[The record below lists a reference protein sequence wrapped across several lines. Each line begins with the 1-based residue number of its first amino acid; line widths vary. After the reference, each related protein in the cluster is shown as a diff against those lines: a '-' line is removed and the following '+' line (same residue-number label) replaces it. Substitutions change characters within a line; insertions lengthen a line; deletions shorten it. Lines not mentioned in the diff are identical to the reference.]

1 MSDAEGLKRVYGID
15 LGTTYSAI
23 AYVDEHG
30 KAVIVP
36 NQESERIT
44 PSVVLFDGD
53 NIIVGN
59 TAKESAKVEP
69 HRVVSRI
76 KQHMG
81 DPNFVFQYEGQAFS
95 PEDISS
101 FILRKVVGDA
111 QIAAGGE
118 PITDVVITCPAYFG
132 TPEREATANAGRL
145 AGLNVRAILNEP
157 TAAAIAYGLEQGED
171 QTVLVYDLG
180 GGTFDITMIEIKDR
194 LIRVICTGGD
204 HRLGGV
210 LWDEAIV
217 MYLAEQFRLQTGE
230 ESDPLDDPEVLN
242 DLFLQAE
249 RGKKTLTQR
258 DKAPFRV
265 THAGKQARVELDRP
279 RFEEITRHLLDR
291 TIELTHEMLAD
302 ARAKGHTTF
311 DKIIL
316 VGGATRMPQVHDR
329 LVAEF
334 NLQPEIYDPDEAVAK
349 GAALYGLKESLHEEV
364 QEILASRDA
373 SLDVAAGPIDLSDVP
388 EEEVAQALDHL
399 EKQLGFTLTGPV
411 RELVGTRI
419 VNVLSKS
426 LGVVARDQQSQ
437 DIVVYLLPRN
447 TEVPMERISDFGTD
461 ADNQAAVDIRVM
473 AGERDSTEP
482 ADCQEVGLATLN
494 LPEKL
499 PARSPIRVKFA
510 INQDGRLNV
519 SAIDLTAGGS
529 IDVEFQTEA
538 VMNAEEVEERSTA
551 LRLLDGIVKQGET
564 TMATV
569 ETDARARAG
578 RESSRHPRRG
588 LAGIPD
594 PPEHRGRST
603 GSHDLRPGRRG
614 ADVAAFQARAEQ
626 VAPRPN
632 GRDPDGGAGHPDDLR
647 RARRRSSEKISTG
660 DWRRTSRSTSRVSP

>member
-1 MSDAEGLKRVYGID
+1 MSEGLKRVYGID

-30 KAVIVP
+30 KPVIVP

-81 DPNFVFQYEGQAFS
+81 DPNFVFEYEGQAYS

-111 QIAAGGE
+111 EIALGDK
-118 PITDVVITCPAYFG
+118 ITDVVITCPAYFG
-132 TPEREATANAGRL
+132 TAEREATANAGRL

-217 MYLAEQFRLQTGE
+217 MYLAEQFRDQTGE
-230 ESDPLDDPEVLN
+230 ASDPLDDPEVLN

-265 THAGKQARVELDRP
+265 THAGQQARVELDRDK
-279 RFEEITRHLLDR
+279 FEEITKHLLDR

-302 ARAKGHTTF
+302 ARAKGYTQF

-316 VGGATRMPQVHDR
+316 VGGATRMPQVRNR

-334 NLQPEIYDPDEAVAK
+334 NIEPEIYDPDEAVAK
-349 GAALYGLKESLHEEV
+349 GAALFGA
-364 QEILASRDA
+364 QGIARATRSRTSSRPTVPRPTA
-373 SLDVAAGPIDLSDVP
+373 EGQAG
-388 EEEVAQALDHL
+388 
-399 EKQLGFTLTGPV
+399 
-411 RELVGTRI
+411 
-419 VNVLSKS
+419 
-426 LGVVARDQQSQ
+426 
-437 DIVVYLLPRN
+437 
-447 TEVPMERISDFGTD
+447 
-461 ADNQAAVDIRVM
+461 
-473 AGERDSTEP
+473 STWP
-482 ADCQEVGLATLN
+482 
-494 LPEKL
+494 
-499 PARSPIRVKFA
+499 RSP
-510 INQDGRLNV
+510 
-519 SAIDLTAGGS
+519 
-529 IDVEFQTEA
+529 
-538 VMNAEEVEERSTA
+538 RS
-551 LRLLDGIVKQGET
+551 
-564 TMATV
+564 
-569 ETDARARAG
+569 
-578 RESSRHPRRG
+578 
-588 LAGIPD
+588 
-594 PPEHRGRST
+594 RS
-603 GSHDLRPGRRG
+603 
-614 ADVAAFQARAEQ
+614 
-626 VAPRPN
+626 PRPSTT
-632 GRDPDGGAGHPDDLR
+632 
-647 RARRRSSEKISTG
+647 SSS
-660 DWRRTSRSTSRVSP
+660 SSASP

>member
-1 MSDAEGLKRVYGID
+1 VSEGLKRVYGID

-30 KAVIVP
+30 KPVVVP

-44 PSVVLFDGD
+44 PSVVLFDGE

-69 HRVVSRI
+69 HRVVSRV

-81 DPNFVFQYEGQAFS
+81 DPNFVFNYEGQSFS
-95 PEDISS
+95 AEDISS

-111 QIAAGGE
+111 EIALGDK
-118 PITDVVITCPAYFG
+118 ITDVVITCPAYFG

-145 AGLNVRAILNEP
+145 AGLSVRAILNEP

-217 MYLAEQFRLQTGE
+217 MYLAEQFRAQTSE
-230 ESDPLDDPEVLN
+230 QSDPLDDPEVLN

-265 THAGKQARVELDRP
+265 THAGHQARVELDREK
-279 RFEEITRHLLDR
+279 FEEITRHLMER
-291 TIELTHEMLAD
+291 TLELTHEMLAD
-302 ARAKGHTTF
+302 ARAKGSSHF

-316 VGGATRMPQVHDR
+316 VGGATRMPQVRNR

-334 NLQPEIYDPDEAVAK
+334 NMEPEIYDPDEAVAK
-349 GAALYGLKESLHEEV
+349 GAALYALKESLVDQV
-364 QEILASRDA
+364 QDFLATS
-373 SLDVAAGPIDLSDVP
+373 VAAGGKPAQPVDLAHVS
-388 EEEVAQALDHL
+388 EAQVAEALDHL
-399 EKQLGFTLTGPV
+399 EKHLGLTLTGPV
-411 RELVGTRI
+411 RELVNTRI

-426 LGVVARDQQSQ
+426 LGVVARNDQSL
-437 DIVVYLLPRN
+437 DIVFYLLPRN
-447 TEVPMERISDFGTD
+447 SEVPLERVSDFGTD

-473 AGERDSTEP
+473 SGERDSP
-482 ADCQEVGLATLN
+482 DPLDCQEVGVATLS
-494 LPEKL
+494 LPERL
-499 PARSPIRVKFA
+499 PAKSPIRVKFA
-510 INQDGRLNV
+510 ISKDGRLGV
-519 SAIDLTAGGS
+519 SATDLTGGSS

-538 VMNAEEVEERSTA
+538 VMSADEVAERSTA
-551 LRLLDGIVKQGET
+551 LRL
-564 TMATV
+564 MTV
-569 ETDARARAG
+569 
-578 RESSRHPRRG
+578 S
-588 LAGIPD
+588 
-594 PPEHRGRST
+594 
-603 GSHDLRPGRRG
+603 
-614 ADVAAFQARAEQ
+614 
-626 VAPRPN
+626 
-632 GRDPDGGAGHPDDLR
+632 
-647 RARRRSSEKISTG
+647 
-660 DWRRTSRSTSRVSP
+660 

>member
-1 MSDAEGLKRVYGID
+1 VSEAEGLKRVYGID

-69 HRVVSRI
+69 HRVVSRV

-81 DPNFVFQYEGQAFS
+81 DPNFVFQYEGQSYS

-101 FILRKVVGDA
+101 FILRKVAGDA
-111 QIAAGGE
+111 EIALAGE
-118 PITDVVITCPAYFG
+118 KVTDVVITCPAYFG

-145 AGLNVRAILNEP
+145 AGFNVRAILNEP

-204 HRLGGV
+204 HHLGGA

-217 MYLAEQFRLQTGE
+217 MYLAEQFRSQTGE
-230 ESDPLDDPEVLN
+230 ETDPLDDPEVLN

-279 RFEEITRHLLDR
+279 KFDEITRHLLDR

-316 VGGATRMPQVHDR
+316 VGGATRMPHVHNR
-329 LVAEF
+329 LIAEF
-334 NLQPEIYDPDEAVAK
+334 NMEPEMYDPDEAVAK
-349 GAALYGLKESLHEEV
+349 GAALYGLKESLHDEV
-364 QEILASRDA
+364 SEILVSRDA
-373 SLDVAAGPIDLSDVP
+373 SLATEGGPIDLSEVP
-388 EEEVAQALDHL
+388 EEEMARALDHL

-426 LGVVARDQQSQ
+426 LGVVARDDQSK
-437 DIVVYLLPRN
+437 DVVIYLLPRN
-447 TEVPMERISDFGTD
+447 SEVPMERMTDFGTD

-473 AGERDSTEP
+473 SGERDSIEP
-482 ADCQEVGLATLN
+482 TDCQEVGLATLS
-494 LPEKL
+494 LPERL

-510 INQDGRLNV
+510 INQDGRLSV
-519 SAIDLTAGGS
+519 TAIDLTAGGS

-551 LRLLDGIVKQGET
+551 LRLL
-564 TMATV
+564 TV
-569 ETDARARAG
+569 
-578 RESSRHPRRG
+578 S
-588 LAGIPD
+588 
-594 PPEHRGRST
+594 
-603 GSHDLRPGRRG
+603 
-614 ADVAAFQARAEQ
+614 
-626 VAPRPN
+626 
-632 GRDPDGGAGHPDDLR
+632 
-647 RARRRSSEKISTG
+647 
-660 DWRRTSRSTSRVSP
+660 

>member
-1 MSDAEGLKRVYGID
+1 VSDGLKRVYGID

-30 KAVIVP
+30 KPVIVP

-44 PSVVLFDGD
+44 PSVVLFDSE
-53 NIIVGN
+53 NVIVGN

-76 KQHMG
+76 KQSMG
-81 DPNFVFQYEGQAFS
+81 DPNFVFQYERQAFS

-111 QIAAGGE
+111 EIALGE
-118 PITDVVITCPAYFG
+118 KITDVVITCPAYFG

-217 MYLAEQFRLQTGE
+217 MYLAEQFRAQTGAE
-230 ESDPLDDPEVLN
+230 ADPLDDPEVLN

-258 DKAPFRV
+258 EKAPFRV
-265 THAGKQARVELDRP
+265 THAGHQARVEVDREK
-279 RFEEITRHLLDR
+279 FEEITKHLMDR

-302 ARAKGHTTF
+302 ARAKGHTRF
-311 DKIIL
+311 DKFIL
-316 VGGATRMPQVHDR
+316 VGGATRMPQVHNR

-334 NLQPEIYDPDEAVAK
+334 NMEPESYDPDEAVAK
-349 GAALYGLKESLHEEV
+349 GAALYALKESLLDQV
-364 QEILASRDA
+364 QDFLATRLAPDGKPA
-373 SLDVAAGPIDLSDVP
+373 KPVDMADVS
-388 EEEVAQALDHL
+388 EEEVTQALDHL
-399 EKQLGFTLTGPV
+399 EKELGFTLTGPV
-411 RELVGTRI
+411 RELVNTRI

-426 LGVVARDQQSQ
+426 LGVIARNEKSLD
-437 DIVVYLLPRN
+437 VVFYLLPRN
-447 TEVPMERISDFGTD
+447 SEVPLERVSDFGTD

-473 AGERDSTEP
+473 SGERDSP
-482 ADCQEVGLATLN
+482 DPLDCQEVGIASLN
-494 LPEKL
+494 LPERL
-499 PARSPIRVKFA
+499 PAKSPIRVKFA
-510 INQDGRLNV
+510 INQDGRLGV
-519 SAIDLTAGGS
+519 SATDLTGGGS

-538 VMNAEEVEERSTA
+538 VMNAEEVAERSTA
-551 LRLLDGIVKQGET
+551 LRLL
-564 TMATV
+564 
-569 ETDARARAG
+569 
-578 RESSRHPRRG
+578 
-588 LAGIPD
+588 
-594 PPEHRGRST
+594 
-603 GSHDLRPGRRG
+603 
-614 ADVAAFQARAEQ
+614 
-626 VAPRPN
+626 N
-632 GRDPDGGAGHPDDLR
+632 
-647 RARRRSSEKISTG
+647 
-660 DWRRTSRSTSRVSP
+660 VS

>member
-1 MSDAEGLKRVYGID
+1 MIRPVTGDLDVSEAEGLKRIYGID

-44 PSVVLFDGD
+44 PSVALFDGD
-53 NIIVGN
+53 NVIVGN

-69 HRVVSRI
+69 HRVVSRV

-81 DPNFVFQYEGQAFS
+81 DPNFVFQYDGKSYGA
-95 PEDISS
+95 EDISS

-111 QIAAGGE
+111 EIAQGGE
-118 PITDVVITCPAYFG
+118 KITDVVITCPAYFG
-132 TPEREATANAGRL
+132 TPEREATSNAGRL

-180 GGTFDITMIEIKDR
+180 GGTFDITMIDIKDR

-204 HRLGGV
+204 HHLGGT

-217 MYLAEQFRLQTGE
+217 LFLAEQFRAQTGE
-230 ESDPLDDPEVLN
+230 ETDPLDDPEVLN

-258 DKAPFRV
+258 EKAPFRV
-265 THAGKQARVELDRP
+265 THAGKQARVELERP
-279 RFEEITRHLLDR
+279 KFEEITKHLMDR

-316 VGGATRMPQVHDR
+316 VGGATRMPQVHNR

-334 NLQPEIYDPDEAVAK
+334 NMEPETYDPDEAVAK
-349 GAALYGLKESLHEEV
+349 GAALYGLKESLHDEV
-364 QEILASRDA
+364 QEILAVREA
-373 SLDVAAGPIDLSDVP
+373 GIAAEEGPIDLSEVP
-388 EEEVAQALDHL
+388 EEQMAEALDHL

-411 RELVGTRI
+411 RELVSTRI

-426 LGVVARDQQSQ
+426 LGVIARDEQSK
-437 DIVVYLLPRN
+437 DLVVYLLPRN
-447 TEVPMERISDFGTD
+447 TEVPMERTTDFGTD
-461 ADNQAAVDIRVM
+461 AADQAAVDIRVM

-482 ADCQEVGLATLN
+482 TDCQEVGLATLN

-499 PARSPIRVKFA
+499 PARSPIRVKFV

-519 SAIDLTAGGS
+519 SAMDLTAGGS
-529 IDVEFQTEA
+529 IDVDFETEA
-538 VMNAEEVEERSTA
+538 VMNATEVAERSTA
-551 LRLLDGIVKQGET
+551 LRLL
-564 TMATV
+564 TV
-569 ETDARARAG
+569 
-578 RESSRHPRRG
+578 S
-588 LAGIPD
+588 
-594 PPEHRGRST
+594 
-603 GSHDLRPGRRG
+603 
-614 ADVAAFQARAEQ
+614 
-626 VAPRPN
+626 
-632 GRDPDGGAGHPDDLR
+632 
-647 RARRRSSEKISTG
+647 
-660 DWRRTSRSTSRVSP
+660 

>member
-1 MSDAEGLKRVYGID
+1 MRISTPGAEPATGVIHVSEGEGLKRVFGID

-44 PSVVLFDGD
+44 PSVVLFDGE

-59 TAKESAKVEP
+59 TAKESARVEP
-69 HRVVSRI
+69 HRVVSRV

-81 DPNFVFQYEGQAFS
+81 DPNFVFQYEGQSFG

-111 QIAAGGE
+111 ELALGE
-118 PITDVVITCPAYFG
+118 KITDVVITCPAYFG

-145 AGLNVRAILNEP
+145 AGLNIRGILNEP

-204 HRLGGV
+204 HHLGGV
-210 LWDEAIV
+210 LWDEAVV
-217 MYLAEQFRLQTGE
+217 MYLAEQFRQQTGE

-258 DKAPFRV
+258 EKAPFRV
-265 THAGKQARVELDRP
+265 THAGKQARVELDRE

-302 ARAKGHTTF
+302 ARGKGHTSF

-316 VGGATRMPQVHDR
+316 VGGATRMPQVHQR
-329 LVAEF
+329 LVGEF
-334 NLQPEIYDPDEAVAK
+334 NMEPESYDPDEAVAK
-349 GAALYGLKESLHEEV
+349 GAALYGLKESLHDEV
-364 QEILASRDA
+364 QEILAERSPDQADR
-373 SLDVAAGPIDLSDVP
+373 GPIDLSDVP
-388 EEEVAQALDHL
+388 EDQVAEALDRL

-411 RELVGTRI
+411 RELVGTKI

-426 LGVVARDQQSQ
+426 LGVVARDDRSQ
-437 DIVVYLLPRN
+437 DVVVYLLPRN
-447 TEVPMERISDFGTD
+447 AEVPLERLSDFGTD
-461 ADNQAAVDIRVM
+461 AENQAAVDIRVM
-473 AGERDSTEP
+473 AGERDSTDP
-482 ADCQEVGLATLN
+482 GDCQEVGVATLN
-494 LPEKL
+494 LPERL

-519 SAIDLTAGGS
+519 SAVDLTAGSS

-538 VMNAEEVEERSTA
+538 VMNSEQVAERSTA
-551 LRLLDGIVKQGET
+551 LRLL
-564 TMATV
+564 TV
-569 ETDARARAG
+569 
-578 RESSRHPRRG
+578 S
-588 LAGIPD
+588 
-594 PPEHRGRST
+594 
-603 GSHDLRPGRRG
+603 
-614 ADVAAFQARAEQ
+614 
-626 VAPRPN
+626 
-632 GRDPDGGAGHPDDLR
+632 
-647 RARRRSSEKISTG
+647 
-660 DWRRTSRSTSRVSP
+660 

>member
-1 MSDAEGLKRVYGID
+1 MSEGLKRVYGID

-30 KAVIVP
+30 KPVIVP

-53 NIIVGN
+53 NVIVGN

-81 DPNFVFQYEGQAFS
+81 DPHFVFEHDGQSYS

-111 QIAAGGE
+111 EIALGGE

-132 TPEREATANAGRL
+132 TDEREATANAGRL

-180 GGTFDITMIEIKDR
+180 GGTFDITMIEIRDK

-204 HRLGGV
+204 HRLGGA

-217 MYLAEQFRLQTGE
+217 MYLAEEFRAQTGLDD
-230 ESDPLDDPEVLN
+230 DPMDDPEVLN

-249 RGKKTLTQR
+249 RGKKILTQR
-258 DKAPFRV
+258 DKTPFRV
-265 THAGKQARVELDRP
+265 TFAGQQARVELERSK
-279 RFEEITRHLLDR
+279 FEEITHHLLDR

-302 ARAKGHTTF
+302 ARAKGHDHY

-316 VGGATRMPQVHDR
+316 VGGATRMPQVQAR

-334 NLQPEIYDPDEAVAK
+334 GKEPEVYDPDEAVAK
-349 GAALYGLKESLHEEV
+349 GAALFGLKESLADSV
-364 QEILASRDA
+364 RDILSPSVPAAEGADG
-373 SLDVAAGPIDLSDVP
+373 SLDLSAVS
-388 EEEVAQALDHL
+388 EAQVTEALDHL
-399 EKQLGFTLTGPV
+399 ERQLGFTLTGPV
-411 RELVGTRI
+411 RDLVNTRI

-426 LGVVARDQQSQ
+426 LGVVARNDQNEEV
-437 DIVVYLLPRN
+437 VVYLLPRN
-447 TEVPMERISDFGTD
+447 GEVPMEFSSTFGTD
-461 ADNQAAVDIRVM
+461 AANQTGVDIRVM
-473 AGERDSTEP
+473 AGERDSP
-482 ADCQEVGLATLN
+482 DPSDCKDVGTATLN

-499 PARSPIRVKFA
+499 PARSPIQVKFA
-510 INQDGRLNV
+510 ISRDGRLLV
-519 SAIDLTAGGS
+519 TATDLTGGGS
-529 IDVEFQTEA
+529 IDVEFETEA
-538 VMNAEEVEERSTA
+538 VMSAEDVAERSTA
-551 LRLLDGIVKQGET
+551 LRLL
-564 TMATV
+564 
-569 ETDARARAG
+569 
-578 RESSRHPRRG
+578 
-588 LAGIPD
+588 
-594 PPEHRGRST
+594 
-603 GSHDLRPGRRG
+603 
-614 ADVAAFQARAEQ
+614 
-626 VAPRPN
+626 N
-632 GRDPDGGAGHPDDLR
+632 
-647 RARRRSSEKISTG
+647 
-660 DWRRTSRSTSRVSP
+660 VS

>member
-1 MSDAEGLKRVYGID
+1 MAEGLKRVYGID

-30 KAVIVP
+30 KPVIVP

-44 PSVVLFDGD
+44 PSVVLFDGE

-81 DPNFVFQYEGQAFS
+81 DPNFVFEYEGQAYS

-111 QIAAGGE
+111 EIALGE
-118 PITDVVITCPAYFG
+118 KITDVVITCPAYFG

-217 MYLAEQFRLQTGE
+217 MYLAEQFRTQTGE
-230 ESDPLDDPEVLN
+230 AADPLDDPEVLN

-265 THAGKQARVELDRP
+265 THAGQQARVELDRAK
-279 RFEEITRHLLDR
+279 FEEITKHLLDR

-302 ARAKGHTTF
+302 ARAKGYTQF

-316 VGGATRMPQVHDR
+316 VGGATRMPQVRNR

-334 NLQPEIYDPDEAVAK
+334 NIEPEIYDPDEAVAK
-349 GAALYGLKESLHEEV
+349 GAALYALKESLQRPGPGLPGDPDRPPTAE
-364 QEILASRDA
+364 
-373 SLDVAAGPIDLSDVP
+373 AG
-388 EEEVAQALDHL
+388 
-399 EKQLGFTLTGPV
+399 GPV
-411 RELVGTRI
+411 DL
-419 VNVLSKS
+419 
-426 LGVVARDQQSQ
+426 
-437 DIVVYLLPRN
+437 
-447 TEVPMERISDFGTD
+447 TEVSE
-461 ADNQAAVDIRVM
+461 
-473 AGERDSTEP
+473 
-482 ADCQEVGLATLN
+482 
-494 LPEKL
+494 
-499 PARSPIRVKFA
+499 
-510 INQDGRLNV
+510 
-519 SAIDLTAGGS
+519 
-529 IDVEFQTEA
+529 EA
-538 VMNAEEVEERSTA
+538 
-551 LRLLDGIVKQGET
+551 
-564 TMATV
+564 
-569 ETDARARAG
+569 
-578 RESSRHPRRG
+578 
-588 LAGIPD
+588 
-594 PPEHRGRST
+594 
-603 GSHDLRPGRRG
+603 GRRG
-614 ADVAAFQARAEQ
+614 ARPPREAARLHPDRPGARAGQ
-626 VAPRPN
+626 HADRQRPVQEP
-632 GRDPDGGAGHPDDLR
+632 GRRRPR
-647 RARRRSSEKISTG
+647 RAEPGRRRLPPAAQLRG
-660 DWRRTSRSTSRVSP
+660 PAGADDRLRHRRRQPGRPSTSA

>member
-1 MSDAEGLKRVYGID
+1 MSQGEGHGLKRVYGID

-44 PSVVLFDGD
+44 PSVVLFDAD
-53 NIIVGN
+53 SVIVGN

-69 HRVVSRI
+69 HRVVSRV

-81 DPNFVFQYEGQAFS
+81 DPNFVFEHEGKS
-95 PEDISS
+95 YGPEDISS
-101 FILRKVVGDA
+101 FILRKIVGDA
-111 QIAAGGE
+111 ELALPGE
-118 PITDVVITCPAYFG
+118 TITDVVITCPAYFG

-180 GGTFDITMIEIKDR
+180 GGTFDVTMIDIKDR

-204 HRLGGV
+204 HRLGGT

-217 MYLAEQFRLQTGE
+217 MYLAEQFREQTGE
-230 ESDPLDDPEVLN
+230 ASDPLDDPEVLN

-258 DKAPFRV
+258 EKAPFRV
-265 THAGKQARVELDRP
+265 THAGKQARVELDRAK
-279 RFEEITRHLLDR
+279 FEEVTRHLLDR
-291 TIELTHEMLAD
+291 TVELTREMLAD
-302 ARAKGHTTF
+302 ARAKGHATF

-316 VGGATRMPQVHDR
+316 VGGATRMPQVHSR

-334 NLQPEIYDPDEAVAK
+334 KLEPEIYDPDEAVAK
-349 GAALYGLKESLHEEV
+349 GAALYGLKESLHDEV
-364 QEILASRDA
+364 SSILAAGREGESNGA
-373 SLDVAAGPIDLSDVP
+373 AAPEAGPIDLSEVP
-388 EEEVAQALDHL
+388 EEEVAKALDHL

-411 RELVGTRI
+411 RELVATRI

-426 LGVVARDQQSQ
+426 LGVIARDDRSQ
-437 DIVVYLLPRN
+437 DVVVYLLPRN
-447 TEVPMERISDFGTD
+447 SEVPLERMTDFGTD
-461 ADNQAAVDIRVM
+461 AANQAAVDIRVM
-473 AGERDSTEP
+473 SGERDSTEP
-482 ADCQEVGLATLN
+482 ADCQEVGTATLN

-519 SAIDLTAGGS
+519 SAVDLTAGGS

-538 VMNAEEVEERSTA
+538 VMNSEEVEERSTA
-551 LRLLDGIVKQGET
+551 LRLL
-564 TMATV
+564 TV
-569 ETDARARAG
+569 
-578 RESSRHPRRG
+578 S
-588 LAGIPD
+588 
-594 PPEHRGRST
+594 
-603 GSHDLRPGRRG
+603 
-614 ADVAAFQARAEQ
+614 
-626 VAPRPN
+626 
-632 GRDPDGGAGHPDDLR
+632 
-647 RARRRSSEKISTG
+647 
-660 DWRRTSRSTSRVSP
+660 

>member
-1 MSDAEGLKRVYGID
+1 MTEGLKRVYGID

-30 KAVIVP
+30 KPVIVP

-44 PSVVLFDGD
+44 PSVVLFDGE

-81 DPNFVFQYEGQAFS
+81 DPNFVFEYEGQAFS

-111 QIAAGGE
+111 AIALGD

-171 QTVLVYDLG
+171 QVVLVYDLG

-217 MYLAEQFRLQTGE
+217 MFLAEQFRAQTGE
-230 ESDPLDDPEVLN
+230 ASDPLDDPEVLN

-265 THAGKQARVELDRP
+265 THAGNQARVELDRDK
-279 RFEEITRHLLDR
+279 FEEVTKHLLDR
-291 TIELTHEMLAD
+291 TIELTQEMLAD
-302 ARAKGHTTF
+302 ARAKGYTRF

-316 VGGATRMPQVHDR
+316 VGGATRMPQVHNR
-329 LVAEF
+329 LVAEL
-334 NLQPEIYDPDEAVAK
+334 NVQPEIYDPDEAVAK
-349 GAALYGLKESLHEEV
+349 GAALYALKESLVDQV
-364 QEILASRDA
+364 QDFLSIT
-373 SLDVAAGPIDLSDVP
+373 VAAEGQEAKPVDLAQVS
-388 EEEVAQALDHL
+388 EEQVTQALDHL

-411 RELVGTRI
+411 RELVNTQI

-426 LGVVARDQQSQ
+426 LGVIARDAQSQ
-437 DIVVYLLPRN
+437 DVVVYLLPRN
-447 TEVPMERISDFGTD
+447 SEVPLERMTDFGTD
-461 ADNQAAVDIRVM
+461 SANQSAVDIRVM
-473 AGERDSTEP
+473 SGERDSADP
-482 ADCQEVGLATLN
+482 NDCQEVGIATLN
-494 LPEKL
+494 LPERL

-510 INQDGRLNV
+510 INKDGRLGV
-519 SAIDLTAGGS
+519 SATDLTGGGS
-529 IDVEFQTEA
+529 IDVEFETEA
-538 VMNAEEVEERSTA
+538 VMNAEEVAERSTA
-551 LRLLDGIVKQGET
+551 LRLL
-564 TMATV
+564 
-569 ETDARARAG
+569 
-578 RESSRHPRRG
+578 
-588 LAGIPD
+588 
-594 PPEHRGRST
+594 
-603 GSHDLRPGRRG
+603 
-614 ADVAAFQARAEQ
+614 
-626 VAPRPN
+626 N
-632 GRDPDGGAGHPDDLR
+632 
-647 RARRRSSEKISTG
+647 
-660 DWRRTSRSTSRVSP
+660 VS

>member
-1 MSDAEGLKRVYGID
+1 MFWSAFGGDLCRIVGVPALAIERATGVPAVTEGLKRVYGID

-30 KAVIVP
+30 KPVIVP

-53 NIIVGN
+53 SIIVGN

-81 DPNFVFQYEGQAFS
+81 DPNFVFQYEGQAFG

-111 QIAAGGE
+111 EIALGDK
-118 PITDVVITCPAYFG
+118 ITEVVITCPAYFG

-210 LWDEAIV
+210 LWDEAVV
-217 MYLAEQFRLQTGE
+217 MYLAEQFKAQTGE
-230 ESDPLDDPEVLN
+230 ATDPLDDPEVLN

-258 DKAPFRV
+258 EKAPFRV
-265 THAGKQARVELDRP
+265 THAGQQARVELDKEK
-279 RFEEITRHLLDR
+279 FEEITKHLLDR

-302 ARAKGHTTF
+302 ARAKGHTRF
-311 DKIIL
+311 DKVIL
-316 VGGATRMPQVHDR
+316 VGGATRMPQVRNR

-334 NLQPEIYDPDEAVAK
+334 NMEPEIYDPDEAVAK
-349 GAALYGLKESLHEEV
+349 GAALYALKESLQDQV
-364 QEILASRDA
+364 QDFLATT
-373 SLDVAAGPIDLSDVP
+373 VAAPGQPAGPVDLADVP
-388 EEEVAQALDHL
+388 EEEVAKALDHL
-399 EKQLGFTLTGPV
+399 EKELGFTLTGPV
-411 RELVGTRI
+411 RELVNTRI

-426 LGVVARDQQSQ
+426 LGVVARNDQSL
-437 DIVVYLLPRN
+437 DVVFYLLPRN
-447 TEVPMERISDFGTD
+447 SEVPLERISDFGTD
-461 ADNQAAVDIRVM
+461 ADNQSAVDIRVM
-473 AGERDSTEP
+473 SGERDSP
-482 ADCQEVGLATLN
+482 DPLDCQEVGVATLT
-494 LPEKL
+494 LPERL
-499 PARSPIRVKFA
+499 PAKSPIRVKFG
-510 INQDGRLNV
+510 ISKDGRLGV
-519 SAIDLTAGGS
+519 SATDLTGGGS

-538 VMNAEEVEERSTA
+538 VMSAEEVAERSTA
-551 LRLLDGIVKQGET
+551 LRL
-564 TMATV
+564 M
-569 ETDARARAG
+569 
-578 RESSRHPRRG
+578 S
-588 LAGIPD
+588 
-594 PPEHRGRST
+594 
-603 GSHDLRPGRRG
+603 
-614 ADVAAFQARAEQ
+614 
-626 VAPRPN
+626 
-632 GRDPDGGAGHPDDLR
+632 
-647 RARRRSSEKISTG
+647 
-660 DWRRTSRSTSRVSP
+660 VS